1 MAEKQNVQTRGATEA
16 QRQESG
22 TERVL
27 RPPVDICENAEGIT
41 LEADVPGMSKD
52 RLNIQVDRDMLLIE
66 GDISVEV
73 PEGMK
78 ALYADVHATRYRRS
92 FTLSRELETDKLAA
106 NLKDGVLRIQIP
118 KRAEVRPRRIEVQA
132 G

>member
-1 MAEKQNVQTRGATEA
+1 MAEKQNMQTRGGTDV

-22 TERVL
+22 AEIVL

-41 LEADVPGMSKD
+41 LEADVPGISKD
-52 RLNIQVDRDMLLIE
+52 SLNIQVDRDTLRVE
-66 GDISVEV
+66 GNINVEV

-78 ALYADVHATRYRRS
+78 ALHADVRSTCYRRS

-118 KRAEVRPRRIEVQA
+118 KRAEVRPRKIEVQA
-132 G
+132 R